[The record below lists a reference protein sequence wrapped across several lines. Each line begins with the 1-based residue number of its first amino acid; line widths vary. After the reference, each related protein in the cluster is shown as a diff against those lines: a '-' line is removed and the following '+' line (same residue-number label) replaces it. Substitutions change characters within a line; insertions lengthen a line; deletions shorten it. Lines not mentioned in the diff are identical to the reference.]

1 MKNLKLINFQS
12 HKSFEIEFDP
22 KVTTILGRSD
32 IGKSAI
38 IRSLYWLTFNRPG
51 GKAFILHDK
60 QFAKVSL
67 QVDNLTIHKIKGKK
81 TNCYKINKNKYSA
94 IGRKVPEPVS
104 KALNLGPVNFQM
116 QHDPP
121 FWLHLSP
128 GELAKEVNR
137 IIRLDEIDL
146 ILSRTISHIRK
157 IKTQQEVSES
167 LQKKAKDELS
177 KLKWMDEYEK
187 ELNKIEEVANKKS
200 KIDIRYNTLQEAFL
214 EWNEVK
220 LQETDNALMFKE
232 MEDVLEKID
241 FVIRRNKVIKLMQ
254 EYERTRKQLCQRIN
268 EIQNECIVIEEK
280 LKEKNILCPMCGQRI
295 ISS

>member
-1 MKNLKLINFQS
+1 
-12 HKSFEIEFDP
+12 
-22 KVTTILGRSD
+22 
-32 IGKSAI
+32 
-38 IRSLYWLTFNRPG
+38 
-51 GKAFILHDK
+51 
-60 QFAKVSL
+60 
-67 QVDNLTIHKIKGKK
+67 
-81 TNCYKINKNKYSA
+81 
-94 IGRKVPEPVS
+94 
-104 KALNLGPVNFQM
+104 M